1 MHEIKITGVC
11 FAFPAM
17 RIELWSAAGVW
28 IPQGDP
34 EGRTGTWGRECSGQ
48 SDRDAPSG
56 MLPLTRDGASCVFWG
71 L

>member
-17 RIELWSAAGVW
+17 RMELWSAAGVW

-34 EGRTGTWGRECSGQ
+34 EGRAGAWGRECSGQ
-48 SDRDAPSG
+48 SDRDAP
-56 MLPLTRDGASCVFWG
+56 
-71 L
+71 